1 MIHPMTKSL
10 KIKKGT
16 TNNKSLKTNNVA
28 INSGAGSDVKAVADP
43 PSSMLQ
49 TFNDWDSMF
58 ISAAATTDVGQVR
71 AKNEDSYYVDCE
83 KGLFIVCDGI
93 AGHVAGDVASSK
105 AIEYVVEYLQSQW
118 HWIQS
123 LKSAAEPL
131 NVPSLTQLIER
142 TIENTCER
150 LIQIGKTSP
159 LLSGM
164 ATTMTLL
171 LIVDETAVVGYV
183 GDSRLYLKQ
192 AEIVN
197 QLTNDHTLYADFIKN
212 DPNWISK
219 KTDLNAIKEFQHVL
233 TRCLGRDKN
242 IAVET
247 FSFEPRN
254 GDVLLL
260 CTDGLSNYFD
270 DETEIAGLLQGDNI
284 DEVAEG
290 LIRFANECGG
300 RDNIT
305 AVVIRIANVDDF
317 IVRPKRIR
325 IDLEE
330 TSEFDFGSLGD

>member
-1 MIHPMTKSL
+1 M
-10 KIKKGT
+10 
-16 TNNKSLKTNNVA
+16 V
-28 INSGAGSDVKAVADP
+28 
-43 PSSMLQ
+43 
-49 TFNDWDSMF
+49 
-58 ISAAATTDVGQVR
+58 ISAAASTDVGLVR
-71 AKNEDSYYVDCE
+71 AKNEDFYYVDSE
-83 KGLFIVCDGI
+83 KGLFIVCDGLG
-93 AGHVAGDVASSK
+93 GHVAGDVAASK
-105 AIEYVVEYLQSQW
+105 AIQYAVEYLESQLQW
-118 HWIQS
+118 SQS
-123 LKSAAEPL
+123 LNSDAEPL
-131 NVPSLTQLIER
+131 DVFFLTQLIER
-142 TIENTCER
+142 TIQNTCGR
-150 LIQIGKTSP
+150 LIQLGKTSP
-159 LLSGM
+159 VFSGM

-171 LIVDETAVVGYV
+171 LVVDETGVVGHV

-192 AEIVN
+192 ADKVI
-197 QLTNDHTLYADFIKN
+197 QLTNDHTLYADFVKD

-219 KTDLNAIKEFQHVL
+219 NTDLDAIKKFQHVL
-233 TRCLGRDKN
+233 TRCLGRNKD